1 MTIQDKLEA
10 VKNIQDYQVEI
21 SDRLVEIIRNT
32 YDYMC
37 RSIENFIVQGKI
49 IDVIYAYV
57 CRGESSTDYVC
68 IPREWLDDGFDY
80 KAAFKEEMR
89 KIEEER
95 KKAEQEDAERAKKKC
110 EEEEY
115 KKYLELKNKYEGGV
129 K

>member
-10 VKNIQDYQVEI
+10 VKNIQDYQIAI

-32 YDYMC
+32 YDYTC
-37 RSIENFIVQGKI
+37 SSIEKFIVQGKI
-49 IDVIYAYV
+49 IDVIYDYV
-57 CRGESSTDYVC
+57 CRGESSTAYVC
-68 IPREWLDDGFDY
+68 LPREWLNDGFDY
-80 KAAFKEEMR
+80 KAAFKEKMR

-95 KKAEQEDAERAKKKC
+95 KKAAQEDAERAEKKR

-115 KKYLELKNKYEGGV
+115 KKYLELKNKYEGGL